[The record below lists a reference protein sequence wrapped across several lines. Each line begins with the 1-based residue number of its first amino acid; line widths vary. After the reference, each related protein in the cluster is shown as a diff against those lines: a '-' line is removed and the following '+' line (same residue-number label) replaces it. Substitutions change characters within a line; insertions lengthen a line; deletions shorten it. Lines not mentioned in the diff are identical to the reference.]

1 MNRTLA
7 AFLLFLAVP
16 AIAQLP
22 NAGGAGD
29 LLVAPTRIVL
39 NERTRT
45 AEIALIN
52 TGTKTTTYRISF
64 RHMRMGE
71 DGLLADV
78 TSPDGER
85 FADPFLLYTPRQV
98 TLEPQIAQTVRIR
111 LRLPE
116 QTAEGEYRSH
126 LEFRGLPPAD
136 LNDAS
141 GLEPGNVGVRVVPIY
156 SVSIPL
162 LVRRGTTEADVTMN
176 DLRFVPSADAAQ
188 ATFTL
193 KRTGTRSTYGKVI
206 ARFTPQ
212 GGEEEVVGTMNGIAL
227 YLPLAERHVA
237 LALRASDGKP
247 LRNGLLR
254 VTYVDADRTANEP
267 SVETRIALP

>member
-7 AFLLFLAVP
+7 ALLLFLAVP
-16 AIAQLP
+16 AVAQLP

-29 LLVAPTRIVL
+29 LLVAPTRVVL
-39 NERTRT
+39 SERTRT

-52 TGTKTTTYRISF
+52 TGTKSTTYRISF

-71 DGLLADV
+71 DGLLVDV
-78 TSPDGER
+78 TSPEGER

-98 TLEPQIAQTVRIR
+98 TLEPQIAQTVRVR

-116 QTAEGEYRSH
+116 QAADGEYRTH
-126 LEFRGLPPAD
+126 LEFRGLAPSD

-141 GLEPGNVGVRVVPIY
+141 ALEAGNVGVRVVPIY

-162 LVRRGTTEADVTMN
+162 LVRRGPTEAELAIN
-176 DLRFVPSADAAQ
+176 DLRFVPSGDAAQ

-193 KRTGTRSTYGKVI
+193 ARSGTRSTYGNAI
-206 ARFTPQ
+206 AHFTPQ
-212 GGEEEVVGTMNGIAL
+212 GGEEVVVGSMNGIAL
-227 YLPLAERHVA
+227 YLPLSERHVT
-237 LALRASDGKP
+237 LALHADDGKP

-267 SVETRIALP
+267 LVEARIALP